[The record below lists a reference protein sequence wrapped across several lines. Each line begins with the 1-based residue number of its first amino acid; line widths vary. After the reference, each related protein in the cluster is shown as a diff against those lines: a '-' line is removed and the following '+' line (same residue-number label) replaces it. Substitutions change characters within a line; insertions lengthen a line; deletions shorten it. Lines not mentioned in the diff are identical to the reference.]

1 LSADCRLTVTVRTA
15 RDPAEV
21 EAARDLRIKVFC
33 NEQGVDPALEVDGL
47 DDKATQVVALDESG
61 IIATCRLRYPET
73 EVCKLERMVVDGRHR
88 KSGVGGRLL
97 DWCEEEG
104 RRAGAKTMVLNS
116 QLRAQDFYASH
127 GYEPEGETFLDADIE
142 HIRMT
147 KAL

>member
-1 LSADCRLTVTVRTA
+1 V
-15 RDPAEV
+15 
-21 EAARDLRIKVFC
+21 
-33 NEQGVDPALEVDGL
+33 LEVDGL
-47 DDKATQVVALDESG
+47 DDEATQVVALDESG

-73 EVCKLERMVVDGRHR
+73 GVCKLERMVVDARYR

-104 RRAGAKTMVLNS
+104 RTAGARKMVLNS
-116 QLRAQDFYASH
+116 QLRAQEFYGSH